1 MEKLIS
7 NNKNLSREIID
18 FDQSQRLGAK
28 TSDTIIYQGKKLV
41 NLASNDYLGL
51 SKDKN
56 IIYESVK
63 WLKKYGSSLSSSR
76 LVTGNLDR
84 IKSIEDLIS
93 KNINH
98 EKSLIIGNGF
108 LLNSTLIPVL
118 TGNFIGGREKCFIFS
133 DKLNHSSINHG
144 CLISRQ
150 KCFRYNHLEL
160 NHLESFLK
168 KVPIKSKKLII
179 SETLFSMDG
188 DFLDLDGIRY
198 LSKKYNA
205 ILYLDEAHSIGIYGK
220 NGFGICSDFNK
231 NENEVIVGTL
241 SKAFG
246 CYGAFLSCSKNL
258 HKLIVNKC
266 AGLIYS
272 TVLPPSVLGSIYAA
286 VKFIPNAVSL
296 REKLINNSRF
306 VLESLNDLNFDT
318 ANSNSHIIPIII
330 KNSKLRQRICEFLL
344 NKGFYVKEIRSPTV
358 PINKERIRLSIT
370 ATIKK
375 RILKNFINMIGDFK
389 KNEV

>member
-7 NNKNLSREIID
+7 NNKNLYRELKD
-18 FDQSQRLGAK
+18 FDQSGRLSAK
-28 TSDTIIYQGKKLV
+28 DPDNIIYQGKKLI

-51 SKDKN
+51 SRNKY
-56 IIYESVK
+56 IIAESVK

-76 LVTGNLDR
+76 LVTGNLDQ
-84 IKSIEDLIS
+84 IKLIENLIS
-93 KNINH
+93 QNINH

-118 TGNFIGGREKCFIFS
+118 TGNFIGAREKCFIFS

-144 CLISRQ
+144 CVISRQ

-160 NHLESFLK
+160 NHLEHFLK
-168 KVPIKSKKLII
+168 KVPINSNKIII

-188 DFLDLDGIRY
+188 DFLDIDGIRF

-205 ILYLDEAHSIGIYGK
+205 TLYLDEAHSTGIYGK
-220 NGFGICSDFNK
+220 NGFGICSDYNK
-231 NENEVIVGTL
+231 NENEVVVGTL

-246 CYGAFLSCSKNL
+246 CYGAFLSCSKKL
-258 HKLIVNKC
+258 HKLIVNRC

-272 TVLPPSVLGSIYAA
+272 TALPPSVLGSIYAA
-286 VKFIPNAVSL
+286 VKFIPNAISL
-296 REKLINNSRF
+296 REKLKNNSRF
-306 VLESLNDLNFDT
+306 LLESLKNLNFDT

-330 KNSKLRQRICEFLL
+330 KNKKVREKICQSLIF
-344 NKGFYVKEIRSPTV
+344 KGFYVKEIKSPTV
-358 PINKERIRLSIT
+358 PKNKERIRLSLT
-370 ATIKK
+370 ATMEKQV
-375 RILKNFINMIGDFK
+375 LKNFINIIGVFK
-389 KNEV
+389 QNEI